1 MIFYFSSIID
11 SSQLPYPGI
20 CDKVPK
26 QVKVTRSLELDV
38 SKIKDQSVRLCIPQV
53 LRVLRLISF
62 RQTYP
67 VFSLSDL
74 EDLEL
79 LPAGAERHLP
89 VDFVVDPFGV
99 CEWTPVLPVRPEGSD
114 ELPPV
119 DHAVTVVE
127 FVCNNIAAQLQYS

>member
-1 MIFYFSSIID
+1 M
-11 SSQLPYPGI
+11 
-20 CDKVPK
+20 
-26 QVKVTRSLELDV
+26 
-38 SKIKDQSVRLCIPQV
+38 
-53 LRVLRLISF
+53 RVLRLISF

-79 LPAGAERHLP
+79 LPAGAERHLS

-99 CEWTPVLPVRPEGSD
+99 SEWTPVLPVRPEGSD

-119 DHAVTVVE
+119 DHAVAVVKLVGHSVHLQLRRRE
-127 FVCNNIAAQLQYS
+127 LVLQNAVNEVVPELIKSIA